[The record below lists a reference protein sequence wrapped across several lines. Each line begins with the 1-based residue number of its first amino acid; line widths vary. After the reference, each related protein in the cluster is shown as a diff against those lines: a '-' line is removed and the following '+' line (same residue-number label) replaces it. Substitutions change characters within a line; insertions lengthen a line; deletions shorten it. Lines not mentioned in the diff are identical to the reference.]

1 MTALGSAVGHNV
13 RIGSGMIIFP
23 ARMIDSDVVLF
34 ASRDRRVIRKNVP
47 WEESDH
53 LKLENGEKIHPRRYP
68 RE

>member
-34 ASRDRRVIRKNVP
+34 ASKERRVIRKNVM
-47 WEESDH
+47 WEDSDH
-53 LKLENGEKIHPRRYP
+53 LKLDNGEEIHPRRYP
-68 RE
+68 RD